1 VHRDDDLPEDV
12 RGGDMDPG
20 QWSFISI
27 GEGRHHEVRR
37 LYGAISHPVLRLI
50 RVGYG
55 PVRLGGLTSGELRLI
70 TESERAELMR
80 ALAAAPKSK
89 SRPAAPAS
97 R

>member
-1 VHRDDDLPEDV
+1 
-12 RGGDMDPG
+12 MDPG

-50 RVGYG
+50 RVRYG

-70 TESERAELMR
+70 TESERQELTR
-80 ALAAAPKSK
+80 ALVAAPKSK
-89 SRPAAPAS
+89 ARPIAPTSA
-97 R
+97 

>member
-50 RVGYG
+50 RADNADRHRRPSLKWKEQRRPTRSGG
-55 PVRLGGLTSGELRLI
+55 ARLRF
-70 TESERAELMR
+70 
-80 ALAAAPKSK
+80 P
-89 SRPAAPAS
+89 
-97 R
+97 